1 MANKKHISQ
10 GAVAA
15 IILFIVLST
24 RMGGNIFIPSL
35 PTIATEFGIDNARA
49 TVNIN
54 LYSIILAL
62 SFAFFGPFVDALKK
76 RLLLFL
82 GSILCMVSYLVCGLA
97 VNILMIDLG
106 RVLMAVGGALI
117 ILTAQTWIGHNSG
130 KDNLLSRLAWFSM
143 LVALAPMLAPVLGG
157 YVTDHFSW
165 RWNFWLMLILSS
177 IVVAIIVIIKSSK
190 DDQPQ
195 KDVDLSP
202 VNLLKTYKDVTLNT
216 PLFRL
221 NVMVFSLFMLQG
233 AFITFSSFL
242 FIDEMGFTAAQYGV
256 VSLFMVG
263 GLFLG
268 RLPTLYLEKR
278 YSIRKVMM
286 INAVVVMLSLFGSM
300 LFNFIERRHTVI
312 EIIVF
317 MTLMCLGFSGLSV
330 LGTRN
335 SMVLDP
341 ARKGT
346 FSGLY
351 SFLCQL
357 SGWFGIVLTQLF
369 YHFNFLSSAI
379 YNYFLMI
386 SVSIIAVGIYL
397 FLTVYP
403 RVKVLL
409 EKEIKK

>member
-1 MANKKHISQ
+1 MSQ
-10 GAVAA
+10 GAVAV

-35 PTIATEFGIDNARA
+35 PTIANEFGIDNARA

-54 LYSIILAL
+54 IYSIILAL

-76 RLLLFL
+76 RLLLFF
-82 GSILCMVSYLVCGLA
+82 GSILCMVSYLVCGFA

-106 RVLMAVGGALI
+106 RVMMAVGGALI
-117 ILTAQTWIGHNSG
+117 ILTAQTWIGQRSG

-157 YVTDHFSW
+157 YITDHFSW

-177 IVVAIIVIIKSSK
+177 IVVAIIVIIKSSN

-195 KDVDLSP
+195 KEVDLSP
-202 VNLLKTYKDVTLNT
+202 INLLKTYKDVTLNT

-221 NVMVFSLFMLQG
+221 SLVVFSLFMFQG

-242 FIDEMGFTAAQYGV
+242 FIDEMGFSAAQYGM

-278 YSIRKVMM
+278 YSIHKVMM
-286 INAVVVMLSLFGSM
+286 INAVLVIFSLLGS
-300 LFNFIERRHTVI
+300 LLYNSIEDRHTVV
-312 EIIVF
+312 EIIFF
-317 MTLMCLGFSGLSV
+317 MTIMCLGFSGLSV
-330 LGTRN
+330 LCTRN

-341 ARKGT
+341 SRKGT

-369 YHFNFLSSAI
+369 YHFNFLSSSI
-379 YNYFLMI
+379 YNYFLII
-386 SVSIIAVGIYL
+386 SLIVIALGVYL
-397 FLTVYP
+397 FLRIYP
-403 RVKVLL
+403 RVKVAL
-409 EKEIKK
+409 EKEM

>member
-1 MANKKHISQ
+1 MASKKQISQ

-35 PTIATEFGIDNARA
+35 PTIANEFGIDNARA
-49 TVNIN
+49 TLNIN

-62 SFAFFGPFVDALKK
+62 SFAFFGPFVDAIKK
-76 RLLLFL
+76 KLLLLL
-82 GSILCMVSYLVCGLA
+82 GSVLCMVSYLVCGLA

-106 RVLMAVGGALI
+106 RVMMAVGGALI
-117 ILTAQTWIGHNSG
+117 ILTAQTWIGDRSG
-130 KDNLLSRLAWFSM
+130 KANLLSRLAWFSM

-157 YVTDHFSW
+157 YITDHASW

-177 IVVAIIVIIKSSK
+177 IVVAIIFVIKSSK
-190 DDQPQ
+190 DDKPNTN
-195 KDVDLSP
+195 LHLNP
-202 VNLLKTYKDVTLNT
+202 INLLKTYKEVTLNT

-242 FIDEMGFTAAQYGV
+242 FIDEMGFSAAQYGM

-278 YSIRKVMM
+278 YSIRTVIM
-286 INAVVVMLSLFGSM
+286 INAVVVMLSLLGSL
-300 LFNFIERRHTVI
+300 LFYYIEGRHTVI
-312 EIIVF
+312 EIIGF
-317 MTLMCLGFSGLSV
+317 MTIMCLGFSGLSV
-330 LGTRN
+330 IGTRN
-335 SMVLDP
+335 CMVLDP

-369 YHFNFLSSAI
+369 YHFNFLSSSI
-379 YNYFLMI
+379 YNYVLII
-386 SVSIIAVGIYL
+386 SLVILGFGVYL

-403 RVKVLL
+403 RVKVVL
-409 EKEIKK
+409 EKELK